1 MSDIDLNF
9 IRQNAAK
16 ALESSTV
23 QYLRNAQLRGSLI
36 EEATD
41 GSISVANTE
50 YFIDHEEPNAILR
63 YYVEKKQW
71 PLGTLKKGHE
81 LAVVIHTPSHALISC
96 RSDPRSRHFGM
107 VWSYVHACI
116 LPGKHS

>member
-1 MSDIDLNF
+1 MSVVSTNVDTGLPVSDIDLDF
-9 IRQNAAK
+9 IRRNAAK

-23 QYLRNAQLRGSLI
+23 QYLRNAQVRGSLF

-50 YFIDHEEPNAILR
+50 YFIDHEEPDAILR

-71 PLGTLKKGHE
+71 PLGTLKEGHE
-81 LAVVIHTPSHALISC
+81 FAVIMPTPSHA
-96 RSDPRSRHFGM
+96 
-107 VWSYVHACI
+107 
-116 LPGKHS
+116 